1 MLSCQLSQN
10 VLYGQSLGLLGFKGF
25 WDPVCLFLAWACLNQ
40 LMVSAVDVRAGRGF
54 STGALHACLHDVEE
68 GGMSVEVEE
77 ESPETHR
84 MAQVPVH

>member
-1 MLSCQLSQN
+1 
-10 VLYGQSLGLLGFKGF
+10 
-25 WDPVCLFLAWACLNQ
+25 
-40 LMVSAVDVRAGRGF
+40 MVSAVDVRAGRGF